1 MKKEKKNLWMDIFN
15 LFDKENKGFISIQV
29 LYNYLTRK
37 EIIINVKKLK
47 RQRRITFEEL
57 NQNF

>member
-1 MKKEKKNLWMDIFN
+1 MKLWIYIFN

-37 EIIINVKKLK
+37 EINNK
-47 RQRRITFEEL
+47 
-57 NQNF
+57 